1 MWAMDTPDDQVGN
14 LLAEMR
20 RWKRQSQT
28 VAAQR
33 DPLVRRAL
41 EAGFLIEEVHAAMG
55 IGRST
60 ISRIVAPE
68 EPCI

>member
-1 MWAMDTPDDQVGN
+1 MWDMETPDDKVSN

-41 EAGFLIEEVHAAMG
+41 KAGFLIEEVHSAMG

-60 ISRIVAPE
+60 ISRIVTPPE
-68 EPCI
+68 PPI